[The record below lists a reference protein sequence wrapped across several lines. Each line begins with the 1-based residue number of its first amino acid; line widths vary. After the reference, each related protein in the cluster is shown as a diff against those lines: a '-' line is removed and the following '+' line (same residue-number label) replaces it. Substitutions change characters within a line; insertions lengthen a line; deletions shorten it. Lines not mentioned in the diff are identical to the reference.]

1 MNEKQGLDTLE
12 EIVMVR
18 KNGVAVWLGGDED
31 EGD

>member
-1 MNEKQGLDTLE
+1 MEEKQGMDTVE